1 MGALIRKDEWT
12 CGVCSQ
18 SHLKERTYLPG
29 RTPRGTSTLSRRI
42 CQFKFNNDQCN
53 SIMLRLAMED
63 KDITFSMTSGIGHFV
78 CCNFGAKQV
87 YLSISQIA
95 VPLYLAKVVVGRPH
109 PFVGLCHFRPLAAR
123 WERLQWGSMCL
134 HGPPS
139 CEKRFL
145 LQLHVCF
152 WSQFIFL
159 WHLLTFPD
167 LCRVLIQ
174 VLLVKN
180 LRGILWKHFSVRA
193 RLPNLLSGH
202 NLRIR
207 YVKEM
212 DCSANG
218 VLRKVQR
225 GSCWS

>member
-1 MGALIRKDEWT
+1 
-12 CGVCSQ
+12 
-18 SHLKERTYLPG
+18 
-29 RTPRGTSTLSRRI
+29 
-42 CQFKFNNDQCN
+42 
-53 SIMLRLAMED
+53 MED

-87 YLSISQIA
+87 FLSISQIA
-95 VPLYLAKVVVGRPH
+95 VPLYLAKVVVGRSH
-109 PFVGLCHFRPLAAR
+109 PFVGLRHFRPLAAR

-207 YVKEM
+207 YDTWKKWT
-212 DCSANG
+212 
-218 VLRKVQR
+218 VLRTVFTKSAKRFLLELILNPRFLRVNEENHL
-225 GSCWS
+225 

>member
-1 MGALIRKDEWT
+1 
-12 CGVCSQ
+12 
-18 SHLKERTYLPG
+18 
-29 RTPRGTSTLSRRI
+29 
-42 CQFKFNNDQCN
+42 
-53 SIMLRLAMED
+53 MED

-87 YLSISQIA
+87 YHLSISQIA

-207 YVKEM
+207 YDTWKKWT
-212 DCSANG
+212 
-218 VLRKVQR
+218 VLRTVFYEKCKEVPVEANIK
-225 GSCWS
+225 SKISAS